1 MKYDLVDGELYE
13 RVCDVNIVITDFIMH
28 NKEESNKGVKKGL
41 KYLEGAQKI
50 FDEITRTKE
59 LICPMY
65 GALETVFSK
74 KDEAEEKLKEETM
87 LKLINK
93 KLLATQWKE
102 IVKQILYEVP
112 ESRATIERLINE

>member
-1 MKYDLVDGELYE
+1 MEYCEIIEKVLPVVRDVKDAMAVFMSESEDFDIKEIYE
-13 RVCDVNIVITDFIMH
+13 ARKNVEKALDILCDYSFQHTPV
-28 NKEESNKGVKKGL
+28 
-41 KYLEGAQKI
+41 
-50 FDEITRTKE
+50 
-59 LICPMY
+59 MY
-65 GALETVFSK
+65 GTPEILFSE

-102 IVKQILYEVP
+102 VVKQILYEVP